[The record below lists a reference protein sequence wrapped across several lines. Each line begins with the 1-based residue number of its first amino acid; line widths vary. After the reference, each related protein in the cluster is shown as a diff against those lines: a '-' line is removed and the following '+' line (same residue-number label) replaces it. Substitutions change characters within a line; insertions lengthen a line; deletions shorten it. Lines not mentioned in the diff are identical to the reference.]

1 MIGILIK
8 YSQQNSSHRKGE
20 LIVKQT
26 RIGLVSF
33 LLAFA
38 ALKAPA
44 AEAHPL
50 MPADSA
56 LPTTE
61 AVNMDE
67 NLKQNSEQSS
77 EQTVESRLSKLT
89 KLIREREQQ
98 LDADP
103 LSADELLAKG
113 FLDGDDRGWRRSRHS
128 GWADGAHGGDFR
140 NSNPW
145 RNGWRDGGSFFNWRD

>member
-1 MIGILIK
+1 M
-8 YSQQNSSHRKGE
+8 
-20 LIVKQT
+20 KQT

-38 ALKAPA
+38 ALKTPA
-44 AEAHPL
+44 AEAHPS

-61 AVNMDE
+61 AVNIDE
-67 NLKQNSEQSS
+67 NPGQNSEPSS

-89 KLIREREQQ
+89 ELIREREQ
-98 LDADP
+98 
-103 LSADELLAKG
+103 LLARG
-113 FLDGDDRGWRRSRHS
+113 FLDGDDRGWRRSRNS
-128 GWADGAHGGDFR
+128 GWADGSRGGDFR

>member
-1 MIGILIK
+1 M
-8 YSQQNSSHRKGE
+8 
-20 LIVKQT
+20 KQT

-44 AEAHPL
+44 AEAHPS

-61 AVNMDE
+61 AVNTDE
-67 NLKQNSEQSS
+67 NLKQNSEPSS
-77 EQTVESRLSKLT
+77 EQTVESRLSRLT
-89 KLIREREQQ
+89 ELIREREQQ

>member
-1 MIGILIK
+1 M
-8 YSQQNSSHRKGE
+8 
-20 LIVKQT
+20 
-26 RIGLVSF
+26 
-33 LLAFA
+33 
-38 ALKAPA
+38 PA
-44 AEAHPL
+44 A
-50 MPADSA
+50 SA
-56 LPTTE
+56 LPTAE
-61 AVNMDE
+61 AVNNDE
-67 NLKQNSEQSS
+67 NLKQNSEPSS
-77 EQTVESRLSKLT
+77 EQTVESRLSRLT
-89 KLIREREQQ
+89 ELIREREQQ

>member
-1 MIGILIK
+1 M
-8 YSQQNSSHRKGE
+8 
-20 LIVKQT
+20 KQT

-38 ALKAPA
+38 ALKVPA
-44 AEAHPL
+44 AEAHPS

-56 LPTTE
+56 LPTPE
-61 AVNMDE
+61 AMKIEQNPG
-67 NLKQNSEQSS
+67 QNSEQNSEPSS
-77 EQTVESRLSKLT
+77 ERTVESRLSKLT
-89 KLIREREQQ
+89 GLIRQREQQ